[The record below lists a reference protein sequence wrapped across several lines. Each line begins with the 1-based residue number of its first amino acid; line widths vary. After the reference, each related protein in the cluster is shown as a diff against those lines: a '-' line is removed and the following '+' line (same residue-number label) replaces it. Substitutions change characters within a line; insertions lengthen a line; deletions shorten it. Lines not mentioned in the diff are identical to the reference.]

1 MLVVVADC
9 VLYWCVCVAI
19 VFAMLCVY
27 WFSYGCYWFVLV
39 SMCVYW
45 LCKGLYWFV
54 VFMCDVMCGV
64 LVCSF
69 IGVYALLFAFV
80 GCVCVIIDVC
90 CFYVCLLAVGVVI
103 RD

>member
-1 MLVVVADC
+1 MYWLCWCVFADC
-9 VLYWCVCVAI
+9 CSVLVCVRVYGV
-19 VFAMLCVY
+19 VFSCD
-27 WFSYGCYWFVLV
+27 
-39 SMCVYW
+39 YW

-90 CFYVCLLAVGVVI
+90 CFYVCLLAVYGCVLVVVCFS
-103 RD
+103 